1 MRRIVVGG
9 IVAVALVIAGCSSV
23 GGTSPAASPATEAP
37 SAPATPTT
45 PVTPSSAAHDAEAAL
60 ADLPMPSAAGPVIA
74 VGMLLDDGTPMLCFN
89 VATSLPPQCGGPEV
103 VEWDWTGVPFE
114 EASGVRWADG
124 VALEGTY
131 DASSFSIAPAGPP
144 LDLAAITLPAREVPV
159 GELSDAQ
166 LAAIQADVL
175 TLERPDIMGH
185 GGEDGTYAIDVVF
198 DDGAMQAAFD
208 EIYGPGAVYVHSWFI
223 G

>member
-9 IVAVALVIAGCSSV
+9 IVAVALAIAGCSSAV
-23 GGTSPAASPATEAP
+23 GTSPAASPATEAP
-37 SAPATPTT
+37 SAPATPA
-45 PVTPSSAAHDAEAAL
+45 TPSSAATDVAEAL
-60 ADLPMPSAAGPVIA
+60 ASLPMPSPAAPVIS
-74 VGMLLDDGTPMLCFN
+74 VGTLLDDGTPMLCFN

-103 VEWDWTGVPFE
+103 VGWDWTGVPFE

-175 TLERPDIMGH
+175 TLERPDITGH
-185 GGEDGTYAIDVVF
+185 GGENGTYAIDVVF
-198 DDGAMQAAFD
+198 DDGSMQAAFD